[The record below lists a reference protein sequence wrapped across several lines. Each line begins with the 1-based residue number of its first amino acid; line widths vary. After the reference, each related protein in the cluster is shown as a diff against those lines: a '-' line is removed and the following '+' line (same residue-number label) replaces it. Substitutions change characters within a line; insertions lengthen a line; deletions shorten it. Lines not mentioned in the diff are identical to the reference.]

1 MGYVPKTLAF
11 LLLVTVVATA
21 LPVQGTAAAPAPAA
35 RMGGCHEPVPP
46 TPAPQRASY
55 LCCLAGHRSAILQQA
70 MVSRLALTHFGQTAE
85 FTQPVAAVLDRS
97 PERPNPY
104 GDSPGIAPLRI

>member
-1 MGYVPKTLAF
+1 
-11 LLLVTVVATA
+11 
-21 LPVQGTAAAPAPAA
+21 
-35 RMGGCHEPVPP
+35 
-46 TPAPQRASY
+46 
-55 LCCLAGHRSAILQQA
+55 